1 MAKTGLNLTS
11 GSKDIELVRKAL
23 EGSEKAFSILH
34 AKYSVAVAAVIR
46 RIVTDNVEAEDISI
60 ESFEKAFQNLHTFD
74 QNKKFST
81 WLFAIARNNALDH
94 KNRTVNQNKVIDST
108 PIDANKDIRVDV
120 ADGQPSPEENIISTQ
135 DHERFLDCIGG
146 LPELYRE
153 VAQMCFVD
161 NLGYK
166 EIAEKTD
173 LPINTVKTRIRRAKE
188 SIISKMMEEE

>member
-1 MAKTGLNLTS
+1 MGKTGLSPTRVNT
-11 GSKDIELVRKAL
+11 DIELVKLAL

-46 RIVTDNVEAEDISI
+46 RIVNDNVEAEDICI

-74 QNKKFST
+74 QKKKFST

-94 KNRTVNQNKVIDST
+94 KNRSVNQNKVIDSN
-108 PIDANKDIRVDV
+108 PIDMGKDIRTDV

-188 SIISKMMEEE
+188 SIISKMLEEE

>member
-1 MAKTGLNLTS
+1 MGKTGLSPTRVNT
-11 GSKDIELVRKAL
+11 DIELVRLAL

-34 AKYSVAVAAVIR
+34 AKYSVAVVAVIR
-46 RIVTDNVEAEDISI
+46 RIVNDNVEAEDICI

-74 QNKKFST
+74 QKKKFST

-94 KNRTVNQNKVIDST
+94 KNRSVNQNKVIDSN
-108 PIDANKDIRVDV
+108 PIDMGKDIRTDV

-188 SIISKMMEEE
+188 SIISKMLEEE

>member
-1 MAKTGLNLTS
+1 MGKTGLSPTRVNT
-11 GSKDIELVRKAL
+11 DIELVRLAL

-46 RIVTDNVEAEDISI
+46 RIVNDNVEAEDICI

-74 QNKKFST
+74 QKKKFST

-94 KNRTVNQNKVIDST
+94 KNRSVNQNKVIDSN
-108 PIDANKDIRVDV
+108 PIDMGKDIRTDV

-188 SIISKMMEEE
+188 SIISKMLEEE